1 MVISCDLKGEI
12 HADRKLRDWRK
23 KLLTT
28 FTCIINQ
35 VWGRIITTW
44 GGGGGGGGG
53 RIQLLGGGGSIA
65 PPVILLKK
73 ALYESNTK
81 FY

>member
-44 GGGGGGGGG
+44 GGGGGRGANP
-53 RIQLLGGGGSIA
+53 ITWGGGSIA